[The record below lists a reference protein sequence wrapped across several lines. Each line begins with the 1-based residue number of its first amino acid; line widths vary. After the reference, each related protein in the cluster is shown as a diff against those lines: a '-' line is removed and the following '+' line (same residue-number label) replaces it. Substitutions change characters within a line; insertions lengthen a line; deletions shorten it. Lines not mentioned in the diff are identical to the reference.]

1 MKIGL
6 VSPYD
11 FAYPGGVASHISSLE
26 RYFTRMG
33 HEVKVIAPASRPIP
47 DFGDRFIAIGKPYP
61 IPGSDSI
68 IRIPISLRLGPTIKE
83 VLARENFNIIH
94 LHEPLM
100 PMLCSAVLRFSNTV
114 NVGTFHACEG
124 KPGYNVGRPISTWM
138 IRRRVRK
145 LHGRIAVSQPA
156 RDFHARHIPGHYEI
170 IPNGID
176 LERFTTDVSPFE
188 EYRDGKLNILFVGRL
203 EFRKGVNYLLKAYLR
218 IKSEFPDSRLL
229 IVGPGTRL
237 RKRYERW
244 VEQNRLEDVIF
255 IGYVSSDDLLRY
267 YQTADIFCAPA
278 TSRESFGIVLLEA
291 MAMGKPIVAT
301 NISGYASVATDGE
314 DSLLVPP
321 QNDLE
326 MARALGTLLSDENLR
341 TEMGARGRQKAERY
355 SWEHVAER
363 VLDYYG
369 RVLDG
374 SGGNA
379 SAGLNLP

>member
-1 MKIGL
+1 MKIAM

-26 RYFTRMG
+26 RCLTRMG

-100 PMLCSAVLRFSNTV
+100 PMLCSAVLRFSNTA

-124 KPGYNVGRPISTWM
+124 KPGYNWGRPISTWM
-138 IRRRVRK
+138 ISRRVRK

-156 RDFHARHIPGHYEI
+156 RDFHAKHVPGHYEI

-176 LERFTTDVSPFE
+176 LERFTMDVSPFE
-188 EYRDGKLNILFVGRL
+188 EYRDGRLNILFVGRL
-203 EFRKGVNYLLKAYLR
+203 EFRKGVNYLLKAYLH
-218 IKSEFPDSRLL
+218 IKSEFPNSRLL

-244 VEQNRLEDVIF
+244 IQKNRLEDVIF

-321 QNDLE
+321 QNDREL
-326 MARALGTLLSDENLR
+326 AWALGTLLSDENLR
-341 TEMGARGRQKAERY
+341 REMGTRGRQKAERY
-355 SWEHVAER
+355 SWEHVAQR
-363 VLDYYG
+363 VLDYYVA
-369 RVLDG
+369 VLDG
-374 SGGNA
+374 SRGNT
-379 SAGLNLP
+379 SRV

>member
-26 RYFTRMG
+26 SRFTRMG

-61 IPGSDSI
+61 IPSSDSI
-68 IRIPISLRLGPTIKE
+68 IRIPISLRLASSIKE
-83 VLARENFNIIH
+83 TLEREKFDILH
-94 LHEPLM
+94 LHEPFM

-114 NVGTFHACEG
+114 NVGTFHACQG

-138 IRRRVRK
+138 IRRRVHK
-145 LHGRIAVSQPA
+145 LNGRIAVSKPA
-156 RDFHARHIPGHYEI
+156 RDFHARHVPGHYEI

-176 LERFTTDVSPFE
+176 LERFTMDVSPFE

-218 IKSEFPDSRLL
+218 IKSEFPDSRVL

-244 VEQNRLEDVIF
+244 VEKNRLEDIIF
-255 IGYVSSDDLLRY
+255 TGYVSSDDLLRY

-301 NISGYASVATDGE
+301 NIEGYASVATDGE

-321 QNDLE
+321 QDDRE
-326 MARALGTLLSDENLR
+326 MAWALGTLLSDENLR
-341 TEMGARGRQKAERY
+341 GEMGARGRQKAERY
-355 SWEHVAER
+355 SWEHVAQR

-374 SGGNA
+374 SRGNA
-379 SAGLNLP
+379 SQV